1 MRWWRS
7 SAKSG
12 QIDRAAEA
20 ARCEVDKAG
29 GAFGGPAAVG
39 AVEPELLLEVR
50 TRQRLVR
57 AAAEMRLA
65 LLVHLAVLHPHA
77 HVAGELIGVR
87 VVGVDLVA
95 HLGGDRTQPRV
106 AHALLGEGIE
116 PGMAEHEA
124 GGDAVGLAELGGVG
138 VGRLALG
145 RERFPQAVHRAF
157 PNLADDFLYLVQI
170 DFWGQS
176 ASAVDVRMSHG
187 AASVDLEGERL
198 GDPPAAEAPGELAQ
212 LALRGTR
219 EAVEEAM
226 GSLEHGARADEP
238 RAREVGGADARLR
251 CPAGVQP
258 LGPGAF

>member
-7 SAKSG
+7 STKLG
-12 QIDRAAEA
+12 QVDRAAKA
-20 ARCEVDKAG
+20 APCKVEKAG
-29 GAFGGPAAVG
+29 RAFGGPATVG
-39 AVEPELLLEVR
+39 AVQPELLLEVR
-50 TRQRLVR
+50 TRKRLVR

-77 HVAGELIGVR
+77 HVAGEFIGVG

-106 AHALLGEGIE
+106 VHALLGEGLE

-124 GGDAVGLAELGGVG
+124 GGDAVGLAELGGVA
-138 VGRLALG
+138 VRRLALG
-145 RERFPQAVHRAF
+145 RERLPQAVYRAY

-170 DFWGQS
+170 NFGGQS

-187 AASVDLEGERL
+187 SAGVDLEGELR
-198 GDPPAAEAPGELAQ
+198 GDPAAAEAPGELAQ

-219 EAVEEAM
+219 
-226 GSLEHGARADEP
+226 
-238 RAREVGGADARLR
+238 
-251 CPAGVQP
+251 
-258 LGPGAF
+258 